1 MKLVKVSNSPLFFP
15 TKGHGIVKK
24 NISIGISP
32 FLMGLRDCCTAALLL
47 FIAAT
52 ARSSNAVS
60 GLVIWRRQRWRN
72 PENFS
77 REAKEGNCVAQ
88 LEIAGDRR
96 KNGPEKGG
104 GGGGRRVRE
113 SWNKSGE
120 RERNGDAAPRLF
132 NPNLANP
139 VFQPK
144 ERGDACWNNHLM
156 KVASLCV
163 VTIII

>member
-1 MKLVKVSNSPLFFP
+1 MKIATASNASLFPP
-15 TKGHGIVKK
+15 TKGYETDKK
-24 NISIGISP
+24 IIRIGISP
-32 FLMGLRDCCTAALLL
+32 FLAALRDCCIVLLL

-52 ARSSNAVS
+52 ARASNAVS
-60 GLVIWRRQRWRN
+60 GLVIWRRQCWRN
-72 PENFS
+72 PGNFS

-96 KNGPEKGG
+96 KNGPEKEGG
-104 GGGGRRVRE
+104 GSGRRVRE
-113 SWNKSGE
+113 GWNKSGE

-144 ERGDACWNNHLM
+144 ERGDVCLE
-156 KVASLCV
+156 
-163 VTIII
+163 